1 MGIQA
6 KSQTKMC
13 QRLAALLR
21 NSRKTERGA
30 RQTPTSLVA
39 RAAPF
44 ALLLM
49 ATFATVVYA
58 QAPPPPPY
66 PPQPYPPQGQAP
78 PPPSFPPQELD
89 RLVQRIAL
97 YPDPLL
103 AQIFAAATFPDQ
115 IPDAAQWADQHH
127 YLNGDALAAAISAD
141 QLPWDPSVQA
151 LLPFPSVLDMMAS
164 DMAWTQELG
173 NAFLAQQPDV
183 MDAVQRM
190 RHEAWDYGYL
200 RTNPQIIVNNGPYIE
215 ILPANP
221 GFIVLPYYNPLIV
234 FAPPRPGFFIGGAI
248 GFRFGVAITAAFRPW
263 GWGVNRFAWNSHT
276 VFINNARWDRT
287 WANRRT
293 YVHPY
298 ADVRRYPGAARAP
311 EHHQLEPRTARE
323 REAARSGRAR
333 EEEHH

>member
-1 MGIQA
+1 MGLQA
-6 KSQTKMC
+6 KIH
-13 QRLAALLR
+13 QRLAA
-21 NSRKTERGA
+21 
-30 RQTPTSLVA
+30 V
-39 RAAPF
+39 
-44 ALLLM
+44 LM
-49 ATFATVVYA
+49 VTTFATIVYA

-66 PPQPYPPQGQAP
+66 PQQPYPPQGQAP

-127 YLNGDALAAAISAD
+127 YLTGDALAAAIAD
-141 QLPWDPSVQA
+141 DHLPWDPSVQA
-151 LLPFPSVLDMMAS
+151 LRPFPSVLDMMAS

-183 MDAVQRM
+183 MDSVQRM

-234 FAPPRPGFFIGGAI
+234 FAPPRPGFVVGGAI
-248 GFRFGVAITAAFRPW
+248 GFRFGVAITPAFRPW
-263 GWGVNRFAWNSHT
+263 GWGVNRFAWNAHT
-276 VFINNARWDRT
+276 VFVNNARWDRT

-298 ADVRRYPGAARAP
+298 ADVRRYDGAARAP
-311 EHHQLEPRTARE
+311 ERHEVHPRTERE
-323 REAARSGRAR
+323 RQAARSGRER
-333 EEEHH
+333 VEEHR